1 MINRGECTFVQKVRN
16 AQKAGA
22 AAVLIADKNYLS
34 RLGLFT
40 LLSESSN
47 FEVDY
52 TDNDDFDSLV
62 SLIKKNKPQIL
73 VLDFQSLNF
82 TSKQIYT
89 LTKTFKRLQVLAITD
104 YMSRAEMQAALD
116 MGVRSYLLK
125 ECDKEEIIE
134 ALHATHNVERFLCG
148 KVAYFL
154 SNTDE
159 FKVIRPQLDK
169 VSCQGLGITDRELD
183 VIRLISEGLSNKLIA
198 DKLELSTHTINT
210 HRKNIMAKLDIPNT
224 AGIVM
229 FAVKNNL
236 LVA

>member
-1 MINRGECTFVQKVRN
+1 MIS
-16 AQKAGA
+16 
-22 AAVLIADKNYLS
+22 VLIADKNYLS

-40 LLSESSN
+40 LLSESAS

-52 TDNDDFDSLV
+52 TDNDDFESLV
-62 SLIKKNKPQIL
+62 SVIKKNKPKIL

-82 TSKQIYT
+82 NSKQISI

-104 YMSRAEMQAALD
+104 YMSRPEMQSALD

-134 ALHATHNVERFLCG
+134 ALHATYNGERFLCG
-148 KVAYFL
+148 KVAFFL
-154 SNTDE
+154 ANSE
-159 FKVIRPQLDK
+159 ELEVMRPQLEA

-198 DKLELSTHTINT
+198 DKLDLSTHTVNT
-210 HRKNIMAKLDIPNT
+210 HRKNIMSKLNIPNT

-229 FAVKNNL
+229 FAVKNKL
-236 LVA
+236 IAA

>member
-1 MINRGECTFVQKVRN
+1 MIS
-16 AQKAGA
+16 
-22 AAVLIADKNYLS
+22 VLIADNNYLS
-34 RLGLFT
+34 RLGLYT
-40 LLSESSN
+40 LLSTSAN

-52 TDNDDFDSLV
+52 TEDENFDNLV
-62 SLIKKNKPQIL
+62 SSIKKNKPKIL

-82 TSKQIYT
+82 SSKQISL

-104 YMSRAEMQAALD
+104 YMSRSEMQSALD
-116 MGVRSYLLK
+116 SGVRSYLLK

-134 ALHATHNVERFLCG
+134 ALHATYNGERFLCG

-154 SNTDE
+154 ANSEDLE
-159 FKVIRPQLDK
+159 IMRPELEK

-198 DKLELSTHTINT
+198 DKLELSTHTVNT

-229 FAVKNNL
+229 FAVKNKL

>member
-1 MINRGECTFVQKVRN
+1 MIS
-16 AQKAGA
+16 
-22 AAVLIADKNYLS
+22 VLIADKNYLS
-34 RLGLFT
+34 RLGLYT
-40 LLSESSN
+40 LLSTSSN

-52 TDNDDFDSLV
+52 TEDENFENLV
-62 SLIKKNKPQIL
+62 SSIKKNKPKIL

-82 TSKQIYT
+82 NAKQISI

-104 YMSRAEMQAALD
+104 YMSKSEMQSALD
-116 MGVRSYLLK
+116 NGVRSYLLK

-134 ALHATHNVERFLCG
+134 ALHATYNGERFLCG

-154 SNTDE
+154 SSDQE
-159 FKVIRPQLDK
+159 LAVARPQLDK

-198 DKLELSTHTINT
+198 DKLELSTHTVNT
-210 HRKNIMAKLDIPNT
+210 HRKNIMTKLDIPNT

>member
-1 MINRGECTFVQKVRN
+1 MIS
-16 AQKAGA
+16 
-22 AAVLIADKNYLS
+22 VLIADNNYLS
-34 RLGLFT
+34 RLGLYT
-40 LLSESSN
+40 LLSSSAN

-52 TDNDDFDSLV
+52 TEDDNFENLIAC
-62 SLIKKNKPQIL
+62 IKKNKPRIL

-82 TSKQIYT
+82 NAKQISV

-104 YMSRAEMQAALD
+104 YMSKSEMQSALD
-116 MGVRSYLLK
+116 NGVRSYLLK
-125 ECDKEEIIE
+125 ECDKDEIIE
-134 ALHATHNVERFLCG
+134 ALHATYNGERFLCG

-154 SNTDE
+154 SSTEELNII
-159 FKVIRPQLDK
+159 KPQLDK

-198 DKLELSTHTINT
+198 DRLELSTHTVNT
-210 HRKNIMAKLDIPNT
+210 HRKNIMTKLDIPNT

-229 FAVKNNL
+229 FAVKNKL

>member
-1 MINRGECTFVQKVRN
+1 MI
-16 AQKAGA
+16 
-22 AAVLIADKNYLS
+22 AVLIADKNYLS

-73 VLDFQSLNF
+73 VLDFQSLIF

-134 ALHATHNVERFLCG
+134 ALHATHNGERFLCG

-154 SNTDE
+154 ANTDE

>member
-1 MINRGECTFVQKVRN
+1 MIS
-16 AQKAGA
+16 
-22 AAVLIADKNYLS
+22 VLIADKNYLS

-40 LLSESSN
+40 LLSASPN

-52 TDNDDFDSLV
+52 TEDENFENLMAC
-62 SLIKKNKPQIL
+62 IKKNKPRIL
-73 VLDFQSLNF
+73 VLDFQSLNIN
-82 TSKQIYT
+82 SKQISVI
-89 LTKTFKRLQVLAITD
+89 TKTFKRLQILAITD
-104 YMSRAEMQAALD
+104 YLSRNEMQSALES
-116 MGVRSYLLK
+116 GVSSYLLK

-134 ALHATHNVERFLCG
+134 ALHATHNGERFICG

-154 SNTDE
+154 TNSE
-159 FKVIRPQLDK
+159 ELEVIRPELGK

-198 DKLELSTHTINT
+198 DKLELSTHTVNT
-210 HRKNIMAKLDIPNT
+210 HRKNIMSKLDIPNT

-236 LVA
+236 LAA

>member
-1 MINRGECTFVQKVRN
+1 MIS
-16 AQKAGA
+16 
-22 AAVLIADKNYLS
+22 VLIADNNYLS
-34 RLGLFT
+34 RLGLYT
-40 LLSESSN
+40 LLSTSAN

-52 TDNDDFDSLV
+52 TEDENFDNLV
-62 SLIKKNKPQIL
+62 SSIKKNKPKIL

-82 TSKQIYT
+82 SSKQISV

-104 YMSRAEMQAALD
+104 YMSRAEMQSALD
-116 MGVRSYLLK
+116 SGVRSYLLK

-134 ALHATHNVERFLCG
+134 ALHATFNGERFLCG

-154 SNTDE
+154 ANSQDLE
-159 FKVIRPQLDK
+159 IMRPELDK

-198 DKLELSTHTINT
+198 DKLELSTHTVNT

-229 FAVKNNL
+229 FAVKNKL

>member
-1 MINRGECTFVQKVRN
+1 MIS
-16 AQKAGA
+16 
-22 AAVLIADKNYLS
+22 VLIADKNYLS
-34 RLGLFT
+34 RLGLYT
-40 LLSESSN
+40 LLSTSSN

-52 TDNDDFDSLV
+52 TEDENFENLIAS
-62 SLIKKNKPQIL
+62 IKKNKPKIL
-73 VLDFQSLNF
+73 VLDFQSLSF
-82 TSKQIYT
+82 TAKQISI

-104 YMSRAEMQAALD
+104 YMSKSEMQSALD
-116 MGVRSYLLK
+116 NGVRSYLLK
-125 ECDKEEIIE
+125 ECDKDEIIE
-134 ALHATHNVERFLCG
+134 ALHATYNGERFLCG

-154 SNTDE
+154 SNEQAFD
-159 FKVIRPQLDK
+159 VIKPQLDK

-198 DKLELSTHTINT
+198 DKLELSTHTVNT